1 MSRETGRRPGTATPR
16 RRALAIESDGLRL
29 EAEAFFPVAPWGVIV
44 LLHGIPS
51 VQPPDPEDEGYPGL
65 ARRFAER
72 GWGAVWVDMR
82 GARGARGFF
91 SIEGW
96 VRDVTAI
103 VSGVRGMD
111 EAAGLPIALVGSSAG
126 GAVSVEAVVRGAH
139 VDAVVL
145 LGTPAAWV
153 SFAADPIAGARRI
166 TEEAGMPL
174 SPEALADPSSW
185 AAEFDGVTTERS
197 IAALR
202 VPTLIVH
209 GTADDVVPIEH
220 AYRLSERA
228 PDADLVVLD
237 GAPHYLRRH
246 PGVFELVADWV
257 ERKLR

>member
-1 MSRETGRRPGTATPR
+1 MSREAGGRPATAALR
-16 RRALAIESDGLRL
+16 RRALVIESDGLRL
-29 EAEAFFPVAPWGVIV
+29 DAEAFSPEAPSGAVV

-51 VQPPDPEDEGYPGL
+51 VQPPDPEDDGYPGL

-72 GWGAVWVDMR
+72 GWVAVWADMR
-82 GARGARGFF
+82 GARAAPGFF

-96 VRDVTAI
+96 VHDVTAI
-103 VSGVRGMD
+103 VRAVRGMD
-111 EAAGLPIALVGSSAG
+111 EAAGLPVALVGSSAG
-126 GAVSVEAVVRGAH
+126 GAVSVEAVVRGAD

-153 SFAADPIAGARRI
+153 SFAADPVAGARRI

-185 AAEFDGVTTERS
+185 AAEFDGVTTEKS
-197 IAALR
+197 IGALR

-228 PDADLVVLD
+228 PKAELVVLD

-246 PGVFELVADWV
+246 PGVFELVADWA
-257 ERKLR
+257 EEKLR

>member
-1 MSRETGRRPGTATPR
+1 MSRDIGRPPETVTLRRRDLAVKSDGMRLAAQAFLPATPK
-16 RRALAIESDGLRL
+16 G
-29 EAEAFFPVAPWGVIV
+29 VAV

-51 VQPPDPEDEGYPGL
+51 VEPPDPEDEGYPGL

-72 GWGAVWVDMR
+72 GWAAVWADLR
-82 GARGARGFF
+82 GARAAPGFF

-103 VSGVRGMD
+103 VNAVDKME
-111 EAAGLPIALVGSSAG
+111 EAAGRPVALVGSSAG
-126 GAVSVEAVVRGAH
+126 GAVSVEAVVRGAP

-153 SFAADPIAGARRI
+153 TFAADPMAGARRI

-174 SPEALADPSSW
+174 SPETLADPALW

-197 IAALR
+197 IGALR
-202 VPTLIVH
+202 VPSLIVH
-209 GTADDVVPIEH
+209 GTADDVVPVEH

-228 PDADLVVLD
+228 PAAELVVLP

-246 PGVFELVADWV
+246 PGVFELVIDWL
-257 ERKLR
+257 ERTLP